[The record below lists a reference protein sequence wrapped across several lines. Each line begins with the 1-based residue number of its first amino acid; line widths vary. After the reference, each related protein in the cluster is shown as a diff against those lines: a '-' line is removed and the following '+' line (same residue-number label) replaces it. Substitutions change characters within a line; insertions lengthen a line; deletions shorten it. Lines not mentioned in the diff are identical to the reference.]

1 MRRDAVAV
9 EMSHRLRGECLVGG
23 SSRRID
29 CDGSHFLAGY
39 AGPWNGSGSW
49 LWQGPLKESAGSCGI
64 QARRPL
70 AAVIAVATRRM
81 LVWSRL
87 PRQQARWTGMWWSA
101 RLAGIRRV
109 LIAGPG
115 GLDRERT
122 TLNSR
127 H

>member
-81 LVWSRL
+81 LFSEAEPPSWRAFRAVMASSHR
-87 PRQQARWTGMWWSA
+87 M
-101 RLAGIRRV
+101 
-109 LIAGPG
+109 
-115 GLDRERT
+115 
-122 TLNSR
+122 
-127 H
+127 